1 MEMDF
6 LKSYIPYTKENTI
19 SKGLTFAE
27 TMVSLDYNNQSKQEN
42 FLDFKEKILFC
53 KVYSSHINTYTSF
66 LGRKDTLCKHVVKR
80 CLENTAITIPI
91 CCG

>member
-1 MEMDF
+1 MDF

-53 KVYSSHINTYTSF
+53 KDNKCPYSEDEFRTIANHISPGLAQVTII
-66 LGRKDTLCKHVVKR
+66 RDTIQAVNPNK
-80 CLENTAITIPI
+80 
-91 CCG
+91 